1 MPRPWQPYLYVCN
14 SSLFWCS
21 SSRLTLSLTWM
32 TKTEFLLTISKQYP
46 AESNENKELIPRIS
60 WSGTKFSK
68 RTLWILWQTVRRIT
82 NEIWHVWPLHPLN
95 AHSFLFHHYFLFMI
109 SLLLLY
115 FFNFFR
121 LIITNLLPLAFFSV
135 QLFFLLFS
143 DLHPL
148 FHECQSLNFSFEKV
162 FHCIGLRDVKIESTQ
177 LHGQDW
183 SAHLIKWSDQV
194 TNMSSL
200 ALPPPVTNTRRWTYV
215 YRLVPKRS
223 AVRGGR

>member
-1 MPRPWQPYLYVCN
+1 
-14 SSLFWCS
+14 
-21 SSRLTLSLTWM
+21 
-32 TKTEFLLTISKQYP
+32 
-46 AESNENKELIPRIS
+46 
-60 WSGTKFSK
+60 
-68 RTLWILWQTVRRIT
+68 
-82 NEIWHVWPLHPLN
+82 
-95 AHSFLFHHYFLFMI
+95 MI

-115 FFNFFR
+115 FFYFFR
-121 LIITNLLPLAFFSV
+121 QVITNLLPLAFFSV

-162 FHCIGLRDVKIESTQ
+162 FHCIGLRDVKVESTQ

-183 SAHLIKWSDQV
+183 SAYLIKWSDQV

-200 ALPPPVTNTRRWTYV
+200 ALPPPVTNTRRWTHV

-223 AVRGGR
+223 AGRGGGVTTLFSRKGKDTSHTCNNSPVKYLSTSVLSDIVLVSASCYLNTHSSE